1 MRGRQPGFLQV
12 FTMSLTPSTSE
23 IIALG
28 VPVTLRDGSRIRLRQ
43 SGSDTDLLRRGF
55 ARLSS
60 ESRYRRFLT
69 PVPELSQKTVR
80 YLTELDHHDHEAIV
94 ALDATGEGIGIAR
107 YIRDPH
113 RPEAAEIAVTVID
126 AWQGKGVG
134 TLLLE
139 VLGARARAE
148 GISIFTAL
156 MLATNQQMLDV
167 LKGLGPVR
175 IVDRAAGSVQIE
187 TPVPNAAL
195 PPRQ

>member
-126 AWQGKGVG
+126 AWQGKARESGG
-134 TLLLE
+134 DQHLHRADAGHQPADARRAQ
-139 VLGARARAE
+139 GA
-148 GISIFTAL
+148 
-156 MLATNQQMLDV
+156 
-167 LKGLGPVR
+167 GPGP
-175 IVDRAAGSVQIE
+175 DRGSRRRLRSDRNAG
-187 TPVPNAAL
+187 P
-195 PPRQ
+195 